1 MIKVFI
7 FEVEGFAS
15 NVRIA
20 KETKE
25 NAIKWFK
32 ETYPTRRYVNIYEL

>member
-1 MIKVFI
+1 MRVFI

-25 NAIKWFK
+25 DAIKWFN
-32 ETYPTRRYVNIYEL
+32 ETYPTRRYTDIYEL